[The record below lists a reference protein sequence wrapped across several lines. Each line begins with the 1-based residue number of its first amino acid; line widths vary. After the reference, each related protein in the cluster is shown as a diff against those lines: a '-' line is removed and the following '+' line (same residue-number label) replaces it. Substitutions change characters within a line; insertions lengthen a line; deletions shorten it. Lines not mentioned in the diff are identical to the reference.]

1 MESPINHSPST
12 LSVSLRNVSRLCS
25 ASVVDQAEEEAS
37 EFSHCVVN
45 LNQLNDILSSLLRV
59 AYRIFFLGGLRD
71 QGGPGGPGA
80 CSPRKFFRLSET
92 ASGAF
97 SATL

>member
-45 LNQLNDILSSLLRV
+45 LNQFNDILSSLLRV
-59 AYRIFFLGGLRD
+59 AYRIFFWGDSGTR
-71 QGGPGGPGA
+71 GVRGHAPPGNF
-80 CSPRKFFRLSET
+80 CF
-92 ASGAF
+92 
-97 SATL
+97 